1 VFGCQYFIPKLW
13 VNPKALKIASLL
25 TTFFYQQ
32 KHLSLPGIGSF
43 QLDPAA
49 SIPDS
54 SDKSF
59 AEVFQ
64 HIHFTQ
70 KNIARPDD
78 ELIDY
83 IRSKTG
89 KIKPLAES
97 DLDSFVSDGKL
108 LLNIGKPFHIDGIG
122 TLQKGR
128 EGLEFIAGGPMLEKI
143 DMHRPQV
150 VEEKITKNKPVYGED
165 FASQEAQHNWA
176 RKLLIGAVV
185 LVGISIV
192 VGGGYFLYNRSLQDK
207 NENQQVQAAT
217 EIKPDSLSQTPPDT
231 STVKKDT
238 VVAAPV
244 VASGSYKYVFET
256 TDLKQR
262 ALKRYSVVHQLSS
275 RIQMETKDS
284 LIFKIYTVLPSAN
297 AADTT
302 WKKDSLNTWYWGV
315 RQMKVKIEY

>member
-1 VFGCQYFIPKLW
+1 
-13 VNPKALKIASLL
+13 LKIASLL

-43 QLDPAA
+43 QLDPSA

-54 SDKSF
+54 TDKNF

-64 HIHFTQ
+64 YIRFTQ

-97 DLDSFVSDGKL
+97 DLDSFVSDGKI

-122 TLQKGR
+122 TLQKGK
-128 EGLEFIAGGPMLEKI
+128 EGILEFIAGGPMLEKI
-143 DMHRPQV
+143 DMHKPHV
-150 VEEKITKNKPVYGED
+150 VEEKVTKNKPVYGED
-165 FASQEAQHNWA
+165 FAAQEAQHNWA

-192 VGGGYFLYNRSLQDK
+192 VGGGYFLYNRSLQGK
-207 NENQQVQAAT
+207 NEEQQVQAAT

-231 STVKKDT
+231 TTVKKDSIP
-238 VVAAPV
+238 AAPV
-244 VASGSYKYVFET
+244 VSAGSYKYVFET
-256 TDLKQR
+256 TDRKLR
-262 ALKRYSVVHQLSS
+262 ALKRFSVVHQLSS
-275 RIQMETKDS
+275 RIQMETTDS

-297 AADTT
+297 AADTI
-302 WKKDSLNTWYWGV
+302 WKKDSLNMWYWGSK
-315 RQMKVKIEY
+315 QMKVKIEYQ